1 MDCIRIKDLEIFG
14 YHGLLP
20 EERTLGQKFLVSADL
35 YFDSSMA
42 GQTDDLQYSV
52 NYADATRHI
61 KNFLEKNTYKLLEAA
76 AEQTARSIL
85 QNYPLVD
92 HIRVEIKKPW
102 APILLPIDTVS
113 VRIERSWHRVYV
125 GLGSNMGDKKENL
138 ERALE
143 KIKADET
150 CRLISQSGFIATKP
164 VGFLDQDDFLNAAA
178 EVRTLKSPGEFLSL
192 IQDIETDL
200 GRVRTIHWGP
210 RTIDVD
216 ILFYD
221 SLVMNTETLT
231 IPHPEMQ
238 SRLFVLEPLAQIA
251 PDTVHP
257 VLKQTV
263 RELYEIAQKP
273 PAVSG

>member
-1 MDCIRIKDLEIFG
+1 M
-14 YHGLLP
+14 
-20 EERTLGQKFLVSADL
+20 
-35 YFDSSMA
+35 
-42 GQTDDLQYSV
+42 
-52 NYADATRHI
+52 
-61 KNFLEKNTYKLLEAA
+61 EAA

-85 QNYPLVD
+85 QNYSLVD
-92 HIRVEIKKPW
+92 HVRVEIKKPW

-125 GLGSNMGDKKENL
+125 GLGSNMGNKKENL

-143 KIKADET
+143 KIRADET
-150 CRLISQSGFIATKP
+150 CRLISCSDFIATKP

-178 EVRTLKSPGEFLSL
+178 EVRTLKTPGEFLSL

-221 SLVMNTETLT
+221 SFIMHTETLT

-251 PDTVHP
+251 PDVVHP